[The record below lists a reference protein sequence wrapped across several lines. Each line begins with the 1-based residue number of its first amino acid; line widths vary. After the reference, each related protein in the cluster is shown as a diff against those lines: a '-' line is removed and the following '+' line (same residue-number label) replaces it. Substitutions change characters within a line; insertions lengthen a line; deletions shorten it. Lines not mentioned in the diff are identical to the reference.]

1 MAKGIIYCMSCA
13 TPGVVKIGK
22 TDLANFKNRMNK
34 LEKDGYANFVG
45 FKRQFAIEVKEYSEK
60 EKLLHEIFSKSQ
72 IADSECFAVNL
83 KIVIQLLSAFDGKQI
98 FPETISKDKVF
109 DKATLGGKKGDE
121 KIKQKEVKQIKKD
134 ENCIPDG
141 KYYLERKVAGFGKVN
156 GTIVVKNGKIVLLQG
171 CKCAPLKSNRKP
183 EVYNQVIIKDFILQ
197 NDVECSSLSYAALIV
212 VGQNANGW
220 AEWKTRNGQPL
231 LTFRGK

>member
-60 EKLLHEIFSKSQ
+60 EKLLHERFSKSQ

-109 DKATLGGKKGDE
+109 DKATLKVQKNDKREE
-121 KIKQKEVKQIKKD
+121 KEKVKKD
-134 ENCIPDG
+134 DIIIPDG

-156 GTIVVKNGKIVLLQG
+156 GTIMVKNNKIVLLRG
-171 CKCAPLKSNRKP
+171 SKCAPLKSDRKP
-183 EVYNQVIIKDFILQ
+183 DVYNQAVIKNFILQ
-197 NDVECSSLSYAALIV
+197 NDVECDSLSYAALIV
-212 VGQNANGW
+212 VGQHTNGW
-220 AEWKTRNGQPL
+220 VGWKTQDGQPL
-231 LTFRGK
+231 DMFRKK